1 MTRSPA
7 QRRTLR
13 AIALML
19 LVAIPS
25 FLAGF
30 PMPMAIL
37 IGGIFSTTCDYIRS
51 QRRV

>member
-1 MTRSPA
+1 MTRPPA
-7 QRRTLR
+7 QLRTLR